1 MLGAALVAY
10 VLVTIIESAA
20 MVATSRLF
28 TANPLVQERAG
39 FVIGLAATAL
49 GGYIAASIRRGAAA
63 TLAVMIALVVVAL
76 MMTMSDS
83 VPLWYQ
89 FGFLVFG
96 PLASLAGGVL
106 RRRQCV
112 QRAL

>member
-1 MLGAALVAY
+1 
-10 VLVTIIESAA
+10 
-20 MVATSRLF
+20 
-28 TANPLVQERAG
+28 VQERAS

-49 GGYIAASIRRGAAA
+49 GGYIAASIRRGAAE

-76 MMTMSDS
+76 MVTMSES

-96 PLASLAGGVL
+96 PLTSFAGGVF
-106 RRRQCV
+106 RRRQCG
-112 QRAL
+112 QQAL